1 MTNELKILLQR
12 TEEKHGKN
20 FTEDNIYDTINE
32 SLKYDMP
39 SWLRKKYIE
48 LEEELNEYLRMNN
61 FPQSSE

>member
-12 TEEKHGKN
+12 TEEKYGKN

-39 SWLRKKYIE
+39 SWLRKKYI
-48 LEEELNEYLRMNN
+48 
-61 FPQSSE
+61 

>member
-12 TEEKHGKN
+12 TEEKYGKN

-48 LEEELNEYLRMNN
+48 LQEELNEYLRMNN